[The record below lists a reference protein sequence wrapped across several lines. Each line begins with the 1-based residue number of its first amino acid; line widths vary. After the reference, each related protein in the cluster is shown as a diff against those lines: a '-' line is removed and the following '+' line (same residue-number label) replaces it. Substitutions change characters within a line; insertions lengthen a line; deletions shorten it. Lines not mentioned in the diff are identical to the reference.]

1 MFVAHHNKKREK
13 KKRERKRKK
22 RKKKGKEKERKET
35 KRFINLNLNFQEL
48 FAALLPLNMST
59 CSPH

>member
-1 MFVAHHNKKREK
+1 MFVAHHNNKREK

-22 RKKKGKEKERKET
+22 RKKKRKEKERKET

-48 FAALLPLNMST
+48 FAAVLPLNIQHAST
-59 CSPH
+59 

>member
-22 RKKKGKEKERKET
+22 RKKKRKEKERKET
-35 KRFINLNLNFQEL
+35 KKFINLNLNFQEV
-48 FAALLPLNMST
+48 FAALLSLNMST
-59 CSPH
+59 

>member
-22 RKKKGKEKERKET
+22 RKKERKEKERKET

-48 FAALLPLNMST
+48 FAAVLPLNIQHAST
-59 CSPH
+59 